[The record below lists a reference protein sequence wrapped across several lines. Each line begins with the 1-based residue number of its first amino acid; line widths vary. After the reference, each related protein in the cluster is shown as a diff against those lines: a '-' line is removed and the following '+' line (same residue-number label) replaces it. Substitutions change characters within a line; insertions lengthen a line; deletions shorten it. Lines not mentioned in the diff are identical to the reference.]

1 MAASIKLP
9 RNNLKAFCTD
19 CLLLSKEPAA
29 ACSFYQ
35 GWRLAELTKI
45 PDSVSEPAKHGTLV
59 WDEGRAHGDPD
70 LRSSNPSNN
79 QECKVS
85 GLKTVLNLCRSSWGQ
100 SIARKAPKVQPRGES
115 MLMQKEGS
123 LGWLDTIG
131 ILGLARINIMQ
142 QRLSNAPAHKSSCIR
157 AHFSTRTLARPI
169 SIEDA
174 GSSAIV
180 RAADDLQA
188 SLYKPQP
195 KTSPALSLDE
205 IIRLL
210 RNRSTQGKLVDS
222 DVLRKLV
229 SVWTRRGMGRKGL
242 DSILD
247 LMDVLGPQ
255 EVSERLL
262 AEHRRQGLQ
271 GLWQFGE
278 QEWKLDLHGADVDG
292 GQVLLLAWLSEVRR
306 RLISEQGPTDFR
318 IVTGWGKHSRIL
330 GVSEL
335 STAIKLVLQL
345 TNSPFKQSIGNPG
358 RFESKFQSLRVWL
371 RHKTSGNRMEGKEVK
386 GRKGTKRRDI
396 GFTPK
401 LQHPDL
407 NALEDR
413 N

>member
-1 MAASIKLP
+1 MAASNQLP
-9 RNNLKAFCTD
+9 RSNLKAFCTD
-19 CLLLSKEPAA
+19 CLLLAKEPAA
-29 ACSFYQ
+29 ACSFHI
-35 GWRLAELTKI
+35 GWRRTELTEV
-45 PDSVSEPAKHGTLV
+45 PEFVSEAAKHGTPV
-59 WDEGRAHGDPD
+59 WGEGREHSVPD
-70 LRSSNPSNN
+70 SQPSNPSNK
-79 QECKVS
+79 ECKVS
-85 GLKTVLNLCRSSWGQ
+85 GLKTVLNLCRSSWGC
-100 SIARKAPKVQPRGES
+100 SIASKAPEVQCSRES

-123 LGWLDTIG
+123 SGWLNTFG
-131 ILGLARINIMQ
+131 IPVLARIELMQ
-142 QRLSNAPAHKSSCIR
+142 QRLSNSPAHKSSCIR
-157 AHFSTRTLARPI
+157 AHFSTRILARPI

-188 SLYKPQP
+188 SLYRPQP
-195 KTSPALSLDE
+195 KPSPALSLDE

-262 AEHRRQGLQ
+262 GEHKRQGLQ
-271 GLWQFGE
+271 GLWQFCE

-318 IVTGWGKHSRIL
+318 IVTGWGKHSRVL

-345 TNSPFKQSIGNPG
+345 TNSPFKQSIGNAG
-358 RFESKFQSLRVWL
+358 RFESKLQSLRVWL
-371 RHKTSGNRMEGKEVK
+371 RHKIPGNGTEGKEGQVV
-386 GRKGTKRRDI
+386 GRKATQRQRHWLRSQAP
-396 GFTPK
+396 TS
-401 LQHPDL
+401 
-407 NALEDR
+407 
-413 N
+413 